1 MDYEQLGV
9 FYLGKKY
16 DLAKGE
22 CSPELVLYES
32 QDLLTHAVVVGMT
45 GSGKTGLC
53 IDLLEEAA
61 IDGIP
66 VIAIDPKGD
75 LSNLLLTFPNL
86 SADEFKNWV
95 DADEARRKQIS
106 VDQLAQNEAE
116 KWTKGLSDWHQEKTR
131 IQKLKDSAEFSIYT
145 PASNSGI
152 PVSIISSFACPSEEI
167 LEDREM
173 LREQVSS
180 TTTSILALLNIET
193 DPLKSR
199 EHILISAILDHT
211 WKQGQDLDLQLLI
224 SKIQDPPLRQLGAIP
239 LESFFSSKDRYELAM
254 QVNNLLAAPGFEAW
268 MEGEA
273 LDIDKFFYS
282 VQGKNRVTVLSIS
295 HLSDSERMFFVSL
308 FLTKLISWMRK
319 QSGTSSLRAIF
330 YMDELFGYLP
340 PVANP
345 PSKGPLLTLLKQA
358 RAFGLGLVLATQN
371 PVDLDYK
378 ALGNTGT
385 WFIGRLQTERDK
397 LRVLDGLEGAAS
409 SVGSAFNRSE
419 MDELISGLS
428 RQVFLINNVHEGAPY
443 LIKTR
448 HSLSYLR
455 GPLSRAQLK
464 LLKKGLARSTGADA
478 TAGEKAAVLYARN
491 DSADVDTALGGTTTH
506 GHASS
511 DGEGAA
517 AAISRQEKDSPVS
530 SDGSINPTER
540 HVAGSSTLINKRNE
554 SVNDSSLDSQATST
568 ANLRSGSKRSE
579 GSHKRSTEGNDER
592 SSERRDERRDEQGD
606 EQSSERINEHS
617 DERNNERRDEQSDES
632 MQTAR
637 KSNLNRRPLLP
648 PEISQVF
655 APIGKPVL
663 ESTTLVYKPML
674 FASLQLRFVE
684 SKASLNYLEN
694 CSLMTLI
701 KSENPPIRFEKSFA
715 TKFGADALKAQPD
728 EHIEF
733 STLPPEATV
742 MANYK
747 QWSADLIAW
756 LIANRHLEIY
766 KCPITGNLSHPNE
779 SEKDFR
785 IRLAQQ
791 SREKRDE
798 QLAKLSKK
806 YSSKLESLHDKFEL
820 AEMNVDTQVAQ
831 QRALEMEAV
840 TSVGA
845 SIFDVFVG
853 RRANIRRAESAVRKA
868 GQVSRKRAQVNQAEA
883 TRDMLGEQ
891 VAALQS
897 EFEAEMKQ
905 LKDKLD
911 PESQTLVKIPVSLKK
926 SNINILRLCLCWAPC
941 FRQAD
946 GRITSAW

>member
-16 DLAKGE
+16 DLAKGQ

-86 SADEFKNWV
+86 SANEFKNWV

-145 PASNSGI
+145 PASNTGI

-180 TTTSILALLNIET
+180 TTTSILALLNLET

-282 VQGKNRVTVLSIS
+282 VHGKNRVTVLSIS

-409 SVGSAFNRSE
+409 SVGSSFNRSE

-455 GPLSRAQLK
+455 GPLSRTQLK
-464 LLKKGLARSTGADA
+464 LLKKGLGSSTGADA
-478 TAGEKAAVLYARN
+478 TAGEKAAALYARN
-491 DSADVDTALGGTTTH
+491 DSANVDTALGGTTTH
-506 GHASS
+506 GDASS

-517 AAISRQEKDSPVS
+517 AALSRQDTDSPVS

-568 ANLRSGSKRSE
+568 ANLRSGIKRSE
-579 GSHKRSTEGNDER
+579 GSHKRSAEGNNER
-592 SSERRDERRDEQGD
+592 SNERNSERRDEQ
-606 EQSSERINEHS
+606 
-617 DERNNERRDEQSDES
+617 RN
-632 MQTAR
+632 
-637 KSNLNRRPLLP
+637 SNLNRRPLLP

-684 SKASLNYLEN
+684 SRASLDYLEN
-694 CSLMTLI
+694 CNLMTLI

-779 SEKDFR
+779 PEKDFR

-831 QRALEMEAV
+831 QRALEMEAA

-845 SIFDVFVG
+845 SIFDAFVG

-911 PESQTLVKIPVSLKK
+911 PESQTLVKIPVRLKK

-941 FRQAD
+941 FRQTD

>member
-16 DLAKGE
+16 NLAKGE

-86 SADEFKNWV
+86 SATEFKEWV
-95 DADEARRKQIS
+95 DADEARRKQIT
-106 VDQLAQNEAE
+106 VDQLAQSEAE
-116 KWTKGLSDWHQEKTR
+116 KWTKGLADWQQEKTR
-131 IQKLKDSAEFSIYT
+131 IQKLKESAEFSIYT
-145 PASNSGI
+145 PASNVGI
-152 PVSIISSFACPSEEI
+152 PLSIVSSFACPSEEI
-167 LEDREM
+167 VDDREM
-173 LREQVSS
+173 LREQISS
-180 TTTSILALLNIET
+180 TTTSILSLLNIEA

-211 WKQGQDLDLQLLI
+211 WKQGMDLDLHQLI
-224 SKIQDPPLRQLGAIP
+224 SKIQDPPIRQLGAIP

-268 MEGEA
+268 MDGEA
-273 LDIDKFFYS
+273 LDIDKFLYS
-282 VQGKNRVTVLSIS
+282 SHGKNRVTVLSIS
-295 HLSDSERMFFVSL
+295 HLPDSERMFFVSL
-308 FLTKLISWMRK
+308 FLTQLLSWMRK

-409 SVGSAFNRSE
+409 TVGSSFNRAE
-419 MDELISGLS
+419 MDQLISGLS
-428 RQVFLINNVHEGAPY
+428 RQVFLVNNVHEGAPY
-443 LIKTR
+443 LLKTR

-464 LLKKGLARSTGADA
+464 LLKKGTTSSLA
-478 TAGEKAAVLYARN
+478 
-491 DSADVDTALGGTTTH
+491 
-506 GHASS
+506 
-511 DGEGAA
+511 GAA
-517 AAISRQEKDSPVS
+517 TSDQVSRAPSERSNSGAVNSLVGAAEPP
-530 SDGSINPTER
+530 G
-540 HVAGSSTLINKRNE
+540 NKGFEN
-554 SVNDSSLDSQATST
+554 
-568 ANLRSGSKRSE
+568 G
-579 GSHKRSTEGNDER
+579 DER
-592 SSERRDERRDEQGD
+592 T
-606 EQSSERINEHS
+606 
-617 DERNNERRDEQSDES
+617 NERPDNLTQP
-632 MQTAR
+632 MR
-637 KSNLNRRPLLP
+637 KSESNRRPLLP
-648 PEISQVF
+648 PEISQAF
-655 APIGKPVL
+655 APVGKPIS
-663 ESTTLVYKPML
+663 ESSMLVYKPML
-674 FASLQLRFVE
+674 FASLQLRFSE
-684 SKASLNYLEN
+684 SKASLDYLEN
-694 CSLMTLI
+694 CNLMTLI
-701 KSENPPIRFEKSFA
+701 KSENPPVRFEKSFA
-715 TKFGADALKAQPD
+715 TKFGADALQAQPN
-728 EHIEF
+728 EIIEF
-733 STLPPEATV
+733 SALPAEATV
-742 MANYK
+742 AENYK
-747 QWSADLIAW
+747 QWSADLTAW
-756 LIANRHLEIY
+756 LMANRHLEIY
-766 KCPITGNLSHPNE
+766 KCPLTGNVSRPNE

-785 IRLAQQ
+785 IRLAQE

-820 AEMNVDTQVAQ
+820 AEMKVNTQVAQ
-831 QRALEMEAV
+831 QRALEFEAA
-840 TSVGA
+840 TNVGA
-845 SIFDVFVG
+845 SIFDAFV
-853 RRANIRRAESAVRKA
+853 RRRSNIRRAESAVRKA
-868 GQVSRKRAQVNQAEA
+868 GQVSRKRAQVDQAEA

-891 VAALQS
+891 VAAIQA

-905 LKDKLD
+905 LKEKLD
-911 PESQTLVKIPVSLKK
+911 PESQTLVKIPVSLKR

-941 FRQAD
+941 FRQTD